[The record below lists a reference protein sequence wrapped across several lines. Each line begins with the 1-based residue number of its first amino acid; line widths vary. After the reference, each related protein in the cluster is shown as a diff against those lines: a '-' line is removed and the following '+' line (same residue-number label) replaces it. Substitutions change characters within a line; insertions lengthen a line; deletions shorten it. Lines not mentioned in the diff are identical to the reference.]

1 MAILQKQCSL
11 LLDEIAGCRACAVHL
26 PNPPRPVIAVSST
39 ARLLIIGQAPGQR
52 VQQSGIPWSD
62 ASGNQLR
69 AWLQLSEQQFYD
81 ARSVAIV
88 PMGFCY
94 PGKGRSGDL
103 PPRPECAPL
112 WHSRLLEMM
121 PDIQLVLLIGS
132 YAQTYYLGKRSGLT
146 LTATV
151 AAYGEYLPR
160 FFPLPHP
167 SPRNRFW
174 LSRNPWFD
182 TDVLP
187 LLRTRVHDALGF

>member
-1 MAILQKQCSL
+1 M
-11 LLDEIAGCRACAVHL
+11 
-26 PNPPRPVIAVSST
+26 
-39 ARLLIIGQAPGQR
+39 IIGQAPGQR

-62 ASGNQLR
+62 PSGKQLR

-81 ARSVAIV
+81 ASRIAIV

-112 WHSRLLEMM
+112 WHPRLLQAM
-121 PDIQLVLLIGS
+121 PDIQMTLLIGS
-132 YAQTYYLGKRSGLT
+132 YAQAWYLDKQAKPT

-151 AAYGEYLPR
+151 AHHAEYLPK

-174 LSRNPWFD
+174 LSRNPWFEK
-182 TDVLP
+182 DVLP
-187 LLRTRVHDALGF
+187 VLRDKVRAALGS

>member
-1 MAILQKQCSL
+1 
-11 LLDEIAGCRACAVHL
+11 
-26 PNPPRPVIAVSST
+26 
-39 ARLLIIGQAPGQR
+39 

-69 AWLQLSEQQFYD
+69 AWLQLSETQFYD
-81 ARSVAIV
+81 ASRIAIV

-94 PGKGRSGDL
+94 PGKGTSGDL

-112 WHSRLLEMM
+112 WHSRLLASMS
-121 PDIQLVLLIGS
+121 DIQLALLIGS
-132 YAQTYYLGKRSGLT
+132 YAQAYYLDKQVKPT

-151 AAYGEYLPR
+151 AHHAEYLPK

-174 LSRNPWFD
+174 LSRNPWFEK
-182 TDVLP
+182 DVLP
-187 LLRTRVHDALGF
+187 ILRNKVRDALGY

>member
-1 MAILQKQCSL
+1 MKMLPRQFPL
-11 LLDEIAGCRACAVHL
+11 LNEIAGCQVCVPHL
-26 PNPPRPVIAVSST
+26 PNPPRPVLSVSSS

-62 ASGNQLR
+62 ASGKQLR

-81 ARSVAIV
+81 ASHIAIV

-112 WHSRLLEMM
+112 WHARLLQSM
-121 PDIQLVLLIGS
+121 PDIRMTLLIGS
-132 YAQTYYLGKRSGLT
+132 YAQAYYLAKKAKPT

-151 AAYGEYLPR
+151 ANHAEYLPE

-174 LSRNPWFD
+174 QSSNPWFEK
-182 TDVLP
+182 DVLP
-187 LLRTRVHDALGF
+187 VLRDKVHLALGF

>member
-1 MAILQKQCSL
+1 MKILLKPFP
-11 LLDEIAGCRACAVHL
+11 LLDEVATCRVCLPHL
-26 PNPPRPVIAVSST
+26 PNPPRPVLSVSSS
-39 ARLLIIGQAPGQR
+39 AKLLIVGQAPGRR
-52 VQQSGIPWSD
+52 VQESGIPWSD
-62 ASGNQLR
+62 ASGKQLR

-81 ARSVAIV
+81 ASRIAIV

-112 WHSRLLEMM
+112 WHTRLLQSM
-121 PDIQLVLLIGS
+121 PDIRITLLIGS
-132 YAQTYYLGKRSGLT
+132 YAQAYYLGRQAGQT

-151 AAYGEYLPR
+151 VNHEKYLPN

-174 LSRNPWFD
+174 LSRNPWFEK
-182 TDVLP
+182 DVLP
-187 LLRTRVHDALGF
+187 VLRARVRDALEL